1 MNWLRYDSSSLFSEG
16 RMELKKIVPR
26 GNTGEDVRTIVLPW
40 KGGRVLDETMAA
52 RSPTLELKAVKTLE
66 LWLESSTRV
75 AKSPSRQVG
84 KSAGRQ
90 VGRSAEDITLPV
102 QGPARGL
109 GGDYPG
115 GDACF
120 GPRPATSTP
129 HGLTTENSAQIPLV
143 GKTSHWGGVVLEMP
157 SYLRL
162 SDYFSQIIYFC
173 LRIFFIFIRFD

>member
-1 MNWLRYDSSSLFSEG
+1 MTRNA
-16 RMELKKIVPR
+16 K
-26 GNTGEDVRTIVLPW
+26 
-40 KGGRVLDETMAA
+40 
-52 RSPTLELKAVKTLE
+52 SP
-66 LWLESSTRV
+66 SRQV

-84 KSAGRQ
+84 RSAG
-90 VGRSAEDITLPV
+90 DITLPV
-102 QGPARGL
+102 KGPARGL

-143 GKTSHWGGVVLEMP
+143 GKTPHWGGVVLGVH

-162 SDYFSQIIYFC
+162 SDHFSQIIYFC
-173 LRIFFIFIRFD
+173 LRVFFIFIRFD

>member
-1 MNWLRYDSSSLFSEG
+1 MG
-16 RMELKKIVPR
+16 TIAPR
-26 GNTGEDVRTIVLPW
+26 GNTRGDVRTISEPW
-40 KGGRVLDETMAA
+40 AGRRGLEERLAA
-52 RSPTLELKAVKTLE
+52 KSPTLKLKAVETLE
-66 LWLESSTRV
+66 QWLESSTRV
-75 AKSPSRQVG
+75 GR
-84 KSAGRQ
+84 SAGRQ

-129 HGLTTENSAQIPLV
+129 HGLTTETSAQIPLV
-143 GKTSHWGGVVLEMP
+143 GKTSHWCGVVLGVH

-173 LRIFFIFIRFD
+173 LRIFLFLFDFIDKVSRPFYWLYASLTPC

>member
-1 MNWLRYDSSSLFSEG
+1 MTPEELFGQFLGLGKAWRGLEG
-16 RMELKKIVPR
+16 RL
-26 GNTGEDVRTIVLPW
+26 RTYPSTV
-40 KGGRVLDETMAA
+40 VMSVDET
-52 RSPTLELKAVKTLE
+52 PQ
-66 LWLESSTRV
+66 LWPEENTRAGIPDDQIRQV

-84 KSAGRQ
+84 KSA
-90 VGRSAEDITLPV
+90 EDITLPV
-102 QGPARGL
+102 QSPARGL
-109 GGDYPG
+109 DGDYPG

-143 GKTSHWGGVVLEMP
+143 GKTPHWGGVVLGVH

-173 LRIFFIFIRFD
+173 LRIFYFYSI

>member
-1 MNWLRYDSSSLFSEG
+1 M
-16 RMELKKIVPR
+16 LKV
-26 GNTGEDVRTIVLPW
+26 
-40 KGGRVLDETMAA
+40 DET
-52 RSPTLELKAVKTLE
+52 PQ
-66 LWLESSTRV
+66 LWPEENTRAGIPDDQIRQV
-75 AKSPSRQVG
+75 AK
-84 KSAGRQ
+84 
-90 VGRSAEDITLPV
+90 SAEDITLPV

-143 GKTSHWGGVVLEMP
+143 GKTSHWGGVVLGVH

-162 SDYFSQIIYFC
+162 SDYSSQIIYFC
-173 LRIFFIFIRFD
+173 LRIFLFLFDFIDYFFSPLLLDLCVTYPLLISLLRRVDYFFRTHSWPAEFSRAFT

>member
-1 MNWLRYDSSSLFSEG
+1 MTRNG
-16 RMELKKIVPR
+16 RSA
-26 GNTGEDVRTIVLPW
+26 
-40 KGGRVLDETMAA
+40 GRQVG
-52 RSPTLELKAVKTLE
+52 RSPS
-66 LWLESSTRV
+66 W
-75 AKSPSRQVG
+75 QVG

-90 VGRSAEDITLPV
+90 VGRSPSRQVGKSAEDITLPV

-143 GKTSHWGGVVLEMP
+143 GKTSHWGGVVLEVC
-157 SYLRL
+157 SHLGL
-162 SDYFSQIIYFC
+162 SDHFSQIIYFC
-173 LRIFFIFIRFD
+173 LHIFLFLFDLIDYIFIRFYWIYTSFTPVD